1 MDTQRYALLIA
12 LALVSWMMLVEW
24 NVFREAHREAA
35 ESAVAAQEAAPATAV
50 ASPGDTPA
58 EAQDPAPPGGELPS
72 LPAPTSAPA
81 RPNVTAAAEAI
92 APNDERVR
100 VETDSLVVDIALEGG
115 DIVAVSLPR
124 FLAEIDK
131 PDRPFKL
138 LEQASD
144 RSYIAQSG
152 LIGPNGTDTAEG
164 RPRFSSA
171 SRSLSLGKESKE
183 LLVDLVHTTAA
194 GVQITKRFRF
204 ERGSY
209 VVGVEYLVDNRSPAQ
224 WQAAMFGQLRRDD
237 RPDPS
242 ATGGALGIQPFLG
255 FATRTVE
262 EPYIKRSIAD
272 LAEEPYSAQTSG
284 GWVALVQHYFISAWI
299 PTPDHQNRFE
309 LLRSDTGNNLGR
321 FTSPSV
327 TLAPGQSA
335 TLAARFY
342 AGPKDQYTLKTI
354 SAGLDLTVDYG
365 WLWWIAQP
373 LFALL
378 SFFATG
384 RLHIFGWETELGSG
398 TGNWGAAIILLTLFV
413 KACFFQLS
421 ATSYKSMAKMRV
433 LQPKMLE
440 LRERYGDDRQK
451 LSQETM
457 DLYRREKV
465 NPLGG
470 CLPILIQMPVFLALY
485 WVLLESVELRQAP
498 FLAWIDDLSVMDP
511 YFVLPI
517 LMGASMYYQQKL
529 NPPPPDP
536 MQAKIF
542 QFMPIIFTVFFLFFP
557 AGLVLYWLVNNVLSI
572 AQQWVITRQIERG
585 A

>member
-35 ESAVAAQEAAPATAV
+35 ETAAESVVQVQTPSVPASASDAPA
-50 ASPGDTPA
+50 PTPDA
-58 EAQDPAPPGGELPS
+58 PLPAGELPS
-72 LPAPTSAPA
+72 LSTPTNAAAASTNPAPEAQ
-81 RPNVTAAAEAI
+81 AEV
-92 APNDERVR
+92 DERVR
-100 VETDSLVVDIALEGG
+100 IGTDSLIVEISLEGG
-115 DIVAVSLPR
+115 DIAAVSLPR
-124 FLAEIDK
+124 FLAEIDR
-131 PDRPFKL
+131 PDRPFRL
-138 LEQASD
+138 LEQANE
-144 RSYIAQSG
+144 RSYTAQSG
-152 LIGPNGTDTAEG
+152 LIGPNGTDTTAG
-164 RPRFSSA
+164 RPRFTSPT
-171 SRSLSLGKESKE
+171 RSLSMDENSRE
-183 LLVDLVHTTAA
+183 LVVDLNHSTPE
-194 GVQITKRFRF
+194 GVQVTKRFRF

-209 VVGVEYLVDNRSPAQ
+209 VVGVEYLIENRSSAP
-224 WQAAMFGQLRRDD
+224 WQAAMFGQLRRDN

-242 ATGGALGIQPFLG
+242 ATGGALGVQPFLG
-255 FATRTVE
+255 FATRTIE
-262 EPYIKRSIAD
+262 EPYIKRRIDD
-272 LAEEPYSAQTSG
+272 LADEPYDAQTSG

-299 PTPDHQNRFE
+299 PTPEHQNRFE
-309 LLRSDTGNNLGR
+309 LLRSETGYNLGR

-327 TLAPGQSA
+327 SLAPGQSG
-335 TLAARFY
+335 TLSARFY
-342 AGPKDQYTLKTI
+342 AGPKDQYALKKI

-517 LMGASMYYQQKL
+517 LMGASMYYQQTL

-572 AQQWVITRQIERG
+572 AQQWIITRQIERG